1 MSRGAWYTG
10 VLSAGAVCFIAL
22 AAVPVQVG
30 AHCDTI
36 DGPVVREAKAALDKG
51 DVTPLLKWVKRDNE
65 EEVRAAF
72 KKTIAV
78 RALGSEA
85 KDLADRYFLETLVR
99 IHRAGEGAPYTGLK
113 PAGVQDPAVVAADRA
128 IENGSV
134 EDLTTMITKGAREG
148 IRTRFAGVVERKKRV
163 GESIEA
169 GREYVDAYVEYI
181 HYVERL
187 AQDTSHSPAEH
198 GKHEAESDEGHHPH

>member
-22 AAVPVQVG
+22 AALPVQVG
-30 AHCDTI
+30 AHCDTL

-51 DVTPLLKWVKRDNE
+51 DVTPLLKWVKQDNE

-72 KKTIAV
+72 KKTISV
-78 RALGSEA
+78 RARGSEA

-113 PAGVQDPAVVAADRA
+113 PAGVQDPAVVSADKA
-128 IENGSV
+128 LENGSPD
-134 EDLTTMITKGAREG
+134 ELIAMIVKEAREG
-148 IRTRFAGVVERKKRV
+148 MRTRFTRALDRKKHA
-163 GESIEA
+163 GESVEA
-169 GREYVDAYVEYI
+169 GREFVESYVELI

-187 AQDTSHSPAEH
+187 SHDASH
-198 GKHEAESDEGHHPH
+198 GAAPHGEPDVKGEEGHHQH